1 MIKIALYLGRICEY
15 GLIGLKTIPFSL
27 EMFSYVKYTYSLL
40 GSLKDP
46 TTARIGPRIEALTFT
61 SPALNLRS
69 RSKILAS
76 ILKVRFDKL
85 KHFVV
90 DVSLDIVLMTILF
103 NDVTVC

>member
-1 MIKIALYLGRICEY
+1 MIKIAHYLGRICEY
-15 GLIGLKTIPFSL
+15 ELIGLKTTPFSL

-40 GSLKDP
+40 GSLNGP
-46 TTARIGPRIEALTFT
+46 TTARMVPRIEALTFT

-76 ILKVRFDKL
+76 ILKVRFDKFN
-85 KHFVV
+85 FVV